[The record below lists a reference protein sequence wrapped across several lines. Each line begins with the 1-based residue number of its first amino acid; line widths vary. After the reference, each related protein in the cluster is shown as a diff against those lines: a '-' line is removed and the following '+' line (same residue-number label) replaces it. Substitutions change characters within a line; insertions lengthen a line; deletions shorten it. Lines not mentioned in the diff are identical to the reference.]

1 MLGKFGLGPP
11 VASLSSRGL
20 ERLSIISVQMRVI
33 EQVEI
38 YIDREALLR
47 ARQSLIVGVSGGP
60 DSLCLLDCLIRL
72 NYRPVVAHFDHRLR
86 ETSAEEADFVRQVAD
101 TYGVPFELGEGTV
114 DGAKQSLE
122 EAARHYRYRFLAR
135 VASRR
140 GIERI
145 AVGHTASDQAETVL
159 MHLIR
164 GAGSSGLRGMLP
176 ISNLGKWVG
185 LAEAEN
191 TFLVRPLLEVWRQQ
205 TEDYC
210 TEHGLAPRTDPS
222 NQDPRFTRNRLRNE
236 LLPEL
241 RTYNPR
247 IQEGLLRTAK
257 VMAAD
262 SEAIEHFV
270 DTHWK
275 DWVNFAGEGV
285 LELKTGALFEAPLA
299 LQRATM
305 RRAILQLAP
314 EIRDLGF
321 ETIERALRSMQDGK
335 RMTLRGGLDL
345 LAVNGRVYLRQ
356 PEAPIPL
363 AEVPQMR
370 SPEAQLLRVPFQVE
384 LETGWALIAEE
395 IGAEGEIPSGADKVW
410 FDASGIEDEISIRA
424 PWSGDRM
431 LPMGMSGSVKLSDLF
446 VNRKISRPA
455 RARWPVITCG
465 KEILWVPGLHRSRH
479 AKVDRGT
486 RRIVQMRLLTPGEMV
501 N

>member
-38 YIDREALLR
+38 YIDREALLKP
-47 ARQSLIVGVSGGP
+47 RQSLVVGVSGGP

-210 TEHGLAPRTDPS
+210 TEHGLAPRTEP
-222 NQDPRFTRNRLRNE
+222 
-236 LLPEL
+236 
-241 RTYNPR
+241 
-247 IQEGLLRTAK
+247 
-257 VMAAD
+257 
-262 SEAIEHFV
+262 
-270 DTHWK
+270 
-275 DWVNFAGEGV
+275 
-285 LELKTGALFEAPLA
+285 
-299 LQRATM
+299 
-305 RRAILQLAP
+305 
-314 EIRDLGF
+314 
-321 ETIERALRSMQDGK
+321 
-335 RMTLRGGLDL
+335 
-345 LAVNGRVYLRQ
+345 
-356 PEAPIPL
+356 
-363 AEVPQMR
+363 
-370 SPEAQLLRVPFQVE
+370 
-384 LETGWALIAEE
+384 
-395 IGAEGEIPSGADKVW
+395 
-410 FDASGIEDEISIRA
+410 
-424 PWSGDRM
+424 
-431 LPMGMSGSVKLSDLF
+431 
-446 VNRKISRPA
+446 
-455 RARWPVITCG
+455 RAR
-465 KEILWVPGLHRSRH
+465 HR
-479 AKVDRGT
+479 
-486 RRIVQMRLLTPGEMV
+486 
-501 N
+501 